1 MTAIAAPDLPAAA
14 DAIDLA
20 DRVVGKAVRQLASA
34 GGPEEHQVLAYDIAH
49 AASGVATARSLLDY
63 GAKGD
68 VEAKI
73 TCAFAA
79 DMLHELASKVFGR
92 EEQWGVERDPLAN
105 TRAFIAQ
112 FRAPEFLASL
122 ADQAGPR
129 HLDDDM
135 EMVADTFRRVRAERH
150 RPTRRARPSHER

>member
-20 DRVVGKAVRQLASA
+20 DRVVGKAVRHLAGT
-34 GGPEEHQVLAYDIAH
+34 GGPDVHQVLAYDLAH

-68 VEAKI
+68 LEAKI

-79 DMLHELASKVFGR
+79 DMLHELASKLLGR
-92 EEQWGVERDPLAN
+92 E
-105 TRAFIAQ
+105 
-112 FRAPEFLASL
+112 ASV
-122 ADQAGPR
+122 G
-129 HLDDDM
+129 
-135 EMVADTFRRVRAERH
+135 RR
-150 RPTRRARPSHER
+150 T